1 MKLNLALLLSGLV
14 TSTLYAS
21 DMAQDSEEEAQ
32 PELRIVFDDGE
43 SFDGA
48 SDDVSDD
55 VSDEERLELAL
66 QRSLETAAAAE
77 SFRKKQAEY
86 ANAERTPMGNVMFEA
101 LKRDAGNTAGNSA
114 DVNELQLMI
123 NRVRDAL
130 RSANLTDVQQDEAEG
145 LLISLATQMSKLSSA
160 ERLGA
165 PKDDVLR

>member
-21 DMAQDSEEEAQ
+21 DMAQGSEEEAQ
-32 PELRIVFDDGE
+32 PELRIVFDDEE
-43 SFDGA
+43 SL
-48 SDDVSDD
+48 DDASDD

-77 SFRKKQAEY
+77 NFRKKQAEY

-114 DVNELQLMI
+114 DVKELQLMI